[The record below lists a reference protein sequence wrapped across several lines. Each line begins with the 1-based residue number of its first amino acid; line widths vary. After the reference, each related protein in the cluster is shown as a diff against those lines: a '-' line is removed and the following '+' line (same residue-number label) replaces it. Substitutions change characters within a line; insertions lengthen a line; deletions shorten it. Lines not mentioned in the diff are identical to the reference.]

1 MIKVDFKKNV
11 NFWELSSFAKTKK
24 IDHSLLLQQ
33 AFDQNVLFEENKD
46 LLKKF
51 INSFDLSK
59 NIKSQLY
66 QDVFAAFIIGNK
78 FEKTF
83 LEFGATDGLEL
94 SNSYMLEISDNWR
107 GVLSEPS
114 PQWHE
119 LLKKNRKNTKIITK
133 CIWSESGKKLDFFM
147 SDVGV
152 LSTINDYVDSD
163 KSSMPGNAQERKKS
177 GKVISVET
185 ISLNDVIKE
194 YFNNVSPSY
203 ISIDTE
209 GSEYEILKS
218 FSLDVYRPKVFTIE
232 HNFTDYQN
240 KIDQLMNSQNY
251 TRIFRDLT
259 AFDAWYISKE
269 TLKELDF

>member
-1 MIKVDFKKNV
+1 MIKIDFKKNV
-11 NFWELSSFAKTKK
+11 NFWELSSFSKSKK
-24 IDHSLLLQQ
+24 IDHILLLQQ
-33 AFDQNVLFEENKD
+33 AFDQNVLAEENKD

-51 INSFDLSK
+51 IKSFDPLK

-66 QDVFAAFIIGNK
+66 QDVFASFIIGNK

-94 SNSYMLEISDNWR
+94 SNSYMLENSDSWK

-119 LLKKNRKNTKIITK
+119 LLKKNRENTKIITK

-152 LSTINDYVDSD
+152 LSTINEFVESD
-163 KSSMPGNAQERKKS
+163 KSSMPGNTLERKKS

-194 YFNNVSPSY
+194 YFNNAAPSY